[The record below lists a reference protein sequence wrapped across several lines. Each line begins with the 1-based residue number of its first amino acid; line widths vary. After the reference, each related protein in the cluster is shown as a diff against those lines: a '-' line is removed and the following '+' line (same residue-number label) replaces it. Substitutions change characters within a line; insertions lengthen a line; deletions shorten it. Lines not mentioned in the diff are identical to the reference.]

1 MPRTSLEPAHTGE
14 VLCVAGETYIALK
27 WRSIR
32 HCNLGIAHLYFLSFF
47 LHMRRG
53 NYGTGHSASTCSC
66 KIARFSEHP
75 RSIRRLITFP
85 SFFPHAP
92 LMPVSTRH
100 NHHLV
105 ASYRNPPIR
114 VFAAPPWM
122 LSRTFHFTR
131 KCGCT
136 MARSII
142 TPDQDG
148 KKITVRIKLPADP
161 CKRCLGWCLERAPR
175 F

>member
-1 MPRTSLEPAHTGE
+1 MGGPQAAQKGPAGAPQMVFLTQNDHFSILFLFYFYSISILFLFYLYCDITSPAG
-14 VLCVAGETYIALK
+14 
-27 WRSIR
+27 
-32 HCNLGIAHLYFLSFF
+32 
-47 LHMRRG
+47 
-53 NYGTGHSASTCSC
+53 
-66 KIARFSEHP
+66 P
-75 RSIRRLITFP
+75 
-85 SFFPHAP
+85 FFPHAA
-92 LMPVSTRH
+92 LMPVSTRN

-161 CKRCLGWCLERAPR
+161 CKRCLGRCLERAPR